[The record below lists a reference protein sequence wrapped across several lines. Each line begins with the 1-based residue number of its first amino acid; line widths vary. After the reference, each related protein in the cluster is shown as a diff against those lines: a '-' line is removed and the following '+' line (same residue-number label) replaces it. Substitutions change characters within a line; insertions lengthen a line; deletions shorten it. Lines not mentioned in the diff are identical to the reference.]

1 MHSMD
6 SIPHTRSDAHDDAQ
20 SCDLI
25 IFDCDGV
32 LVDSERITARV
43 FGDMLGELGFAVTL
57 RDIFDQFVGKSMDQC
72 LEIISR
78 SFGREVPPG
87 FVAEYRTRSGL
98 ALHSEVKAVAGI
110 EAVLAA
116 IRVPFCV
123 ASNGTHEKMRTTL

>member
-6 SIPHTRSDAHDDAQ
+6 SISHTGTDALDDGGPN
-20 SCDLI
+20 LV

-43 FGDMLGELGFAVTL
+43 FAEMLGELGVAVTL
-57 RDIFDQFVGKSMDQC
+57 QDIFDRFVGKSLDQC
-72 LEIISR
+72 LEIVSR

-87 FVAEYRTRSGL
+87 FALEYQGRSAS
-98 ALHSEVKAVAGI
+98 ALHSEAKPVAGI

-116 IRVPFCV
+116 VAGRFCL
-123 ASNGTHEKMRTTL
+123 RC